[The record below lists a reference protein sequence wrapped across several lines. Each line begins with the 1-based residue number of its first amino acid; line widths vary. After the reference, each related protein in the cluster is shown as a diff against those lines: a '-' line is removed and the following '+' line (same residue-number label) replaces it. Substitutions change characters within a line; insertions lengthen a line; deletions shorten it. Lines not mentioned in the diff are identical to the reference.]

1 MQDPSRPVTGYPA
14 PNGCPP
20 PQPGVAYPYH
30 ANQPNP
36 YPYAYVQPNRA
47 SSSRA
52 FVHSFILAMMVAFIV
67 MGVTIFIVW
76 LVLRPRIPEFQ
87 VESVSLTNFSASN
100 SSSSITGNW
109 NFRFSVTNP
118 NKKMSIS
125 YDVVQCLLFYK
136 PEFISETRIPPFY
149 QNKRNHT
156 FIDAVFSASS
166 SYVDRSL
173 LNDINRDRARG
184 TVSFNVK
191 LLARVGF
198 KASSW
203 RARNRYLRVWCEAL
217 PVAISTNSS
226 TSGTGKL
233 LGGPRGCQVGL

>member
-52 FVHSFILAMMVAFIV
+52 FVRSFILAMMVAFIV

-87 VESVSLTNFSASN
+87 VESVSLTNFLASN

-109 NFRFSVTNP
+109 NFRFSITNP

-125 YDVVQCLLFYK
+125 YDVIQCLLFYN
-136 PEFISETRIPPFY
+136 PEFISETRIPPTIFY
-149 QNKRNHT
+149 L
-156 FIDAVFSASS
+156 I
-166 SYVDRSL
+166 
-173 LNDINRDRARG
+173 
-184 TVSFNVK
+184 
-191 LLARVGF
+191 
-198 KASSW
+198 
-203 RARNRYLRVWCEAL
+203 
-217 PVAISTNSS
+217 
-226 TSGTGKL
+226 
-233 LGGPRGCQVGL
+233 

>member
-36 YPYAYVQPNRA
+36 YPYPYAYVQPNRA
-47 SSSRA
+47 SSSCA
-52 FVHSFILAMMVAFIV
+52 FIRSFILAMMVAFIM

-76 LVLRPRIPEFQ
+76 LVLRPRFPEFQ

-100 SSSSITGNW
+100 SSSSITGKW

-125 YDVVQCLLFYK
+125 YDVVQCLLFYN
-136 PEFISETRIPPFY
+136 PEFISETRIPPTIFY
-149 QNKRNHT
+149 L
-156 FIDAVFSASS
+156 I
-166 SYVDRSL
+166 
-173 LNDINRDRARG
+173 
-184 TVSFNVK
+184 
-191 LLARVGF
+191 
-198 KASSW
+198 
-203 RARNRYLRVWCEAL
+203 
-217 PVAISTNSS
+217 
-226 TSGTGKL
+226 
-233 LGGPRGCQVGL
+233 